1 MFFYLSQVPGPHL
14 MWMKKANSLYRGHI
28 FDVFA
33 ETWKLHFQ
41 IQTCGMFVLSWC
53 IFYLYGVL
61 NKIWLKTWKIA
72 FPNPNFCVVCPV
84 YCQLPISNILWSLL
98 NPHLLQSVFE
108 KKQNICAV
116 SFILKNSKCNS
127 KNVSVVNCQ
136 YQNLIQMFDSLKSAD
151 FTFLALMST
160 SAIVHKSGKLI
171 SRDVFLTVF
180 LLLFPYSDISHGWV
194 CLVIASSLLDF
205 LVTISYFPIWIV
217 SQIFSHLE
225 CITIKHSWPGHA
237 SGNVYSSRDLS
248 DGDDGLVISW
258 IIKSLFSIVS
268 SSP

>member
-1 MFFYLSQVPGPHL
+1 MCLLKPENCISKSKLVGCLSCL
-14 MWMKKANSLYRGHI
+14 
-28 FDVFA
+28 DVFSIYMVCSIRCDWKP
-33 ETWKLHFQ
+33 EKLHFQ
-41 IQTCGMFVLSWC
+41 IQTSVSFVLSTVNCQYPTFSEVCWIR
-53 IFYLYGVL
+53 IFYKVY
-61 NKIWLKTWKIA
+61 LKK
-72 FPNPNFCVVCPV
+72 N
-84 YCQLPISNILWSLL
+84 
-98 NPHLLQSVFE
+98 
-108 KKQNICAV
+108 KQNICAV

-160 SAIVHKSGKLI
+160 SASVHKSGKLI